1 MNRPIIK
8 LDKVSK
14 SYYLGDE
21 EVKAVSDI
29 SLEIYKKEY
38 LSILG
43 SSGSG
48 KSTLMYLIGL
58 LETPTKGNIY
68 LNNQKISTLSDLQ
81 LSRLRNET
89 IGFIF
94 QSFNLINKFT
104 VLENVLLPTVY
115 ATGKLTFNPKTRAL
129 DLLDKFG
136 LLDRKNFFPNKISGG
151 QQQRAA
157 IVRALMMSPKIILA
171 DEPIGNLDSKTG
183 EDILKAIDLLNQEY
197 DTTVITVTH
206 DNKVANRAQ
215 KQIYLLDGRMTKK
228 YLWASPTL
236 MPASNV
242 TKSARF

>member
-8 LDKVSK
+8 LDNVSK

-68 LNNQKISTLSDLQ
+68 LNNQKISTLSDVQ

-215 KQIYLLDGRMTKK
+215 KKIYLLDGRMTKK
-228 YLWASPTL
+228 YL
-236 MPASNV
+236 
-242 TKSARF
+242 